1 MVNRLELFGHERNLI
16 DHLRRIAKAKENE
29 LMCGIAGFLDTTG
42 AAGADP
48 SVAQRMAD
56 RISHRGPD
64 DSGVWAE
71 GPVALAHRRLS
82 IIDLSPAGH
91 QPMLSA
97 CGRYAMVFNG
107 EIYNYEAV
115 RREIEADGYFG
126 AVVRQWRGHSDTEV
140 ILAAIGRW
148 GFADALQRLVGMF
161 AIALWDRQDR
171 VLRLARDRLG
181 EKPLYFGKLG
191 SDFLFGS
198 ELKALRTHPA
208 WRGEI
213 DRGALS
219 LLMRH
224 NYIPAP
230 YSIYR
235 DIQKLPPGNFLQV
248 SAAGDIRME
257 PYWSLPEVALRA
269 QANRFGGSDREAVDA
284 LEKCLS
290 DAIAGQMASDV
301 PLGAFLSGGIDSST
315 VVALMQARSNRPVRT
330 FSIGFHEESFNE
342 AQHAKRVAQHLGTD
356 HTELYVTS
364 RQAQD
369 VIPRL
374 SALYDEP
381 FSDSSQIPTFLVSQ
395 LAKQHVTV
403 CLSGDG
409 GDELF
414 GGYNRYFV
422 AGDIWRKTGRIP
434 VGMRETLA
442 RGIRTLNPQA
452 WSRLSRLVM
461 PMLPARYRH
470 MNVGDKLHKLAGVM
484 GTQGQ
489 ELIYRQLLSH
499 WQEPAALV
507 RGGYEPPTAL
517 TSLPPELELD
527 NFVDRMMLLDAISY
541 LPDDILVKVDRA
553 AMGVSLETRVPML
566 DHRVVEFAW
575 SLPFD
580 MKVRHGEGKWLLKQV
595 LYRHV
600 PRALLERPK
609 MGFGVPIDHWLRGP
623 LKAWAE
629 DLLDPRRMDAEGFLD
644 PGPVQ
649 EKWRQHQLGGQN
661 WQYLLWDVL
670 MFQSWLR
677 NHHA

>member
-1 MVNRLELFGHERNLI
+1 
-16 DHLRRIAKAKENE
+16 
-29 LMCGIAGFLDTTG
+29 MCGIAGFLDTTG

-64 DSGVWAE
+64 DSDVWAE

-97 CGRYAMVFNG
+97 CGRYVMVFNG

-181 EKPLYFGKLG
+181 EKPVYFGKLG
-191 SDFLFGS
+191 SHFLFGS
-198 ELKALRTHPA
+198 ELKALRAHPA

-235 DIQKLPPGNFLQV
+235 DIQKIPPGNVLQV
-248 SAAGDIRME
+248 SATGDIRME
-257 PYWSLPEVALRA
+257 PYWSLPEVARRA
-269 QANRFGGSDREAVDA
+269 QAKRFGGSDLEAVDA
-284 LEKCLS
+284 LERCLS
-290 DAIAGQMASDV
+290 DAIAGQMVSDV

-330 FSIGFHEESFNE
+330 FSIGFHEEGFNE

-374 SALYDEP
+374 SVLYDEP

-403 CLSGDG
+403 SLSGDG

-434 VGMRETLA
+434 VGLRATLA
-442 RGIRTLNPQA
+442 RGIRALSPQA
-452 WSRLSRLVM
+452 WSRLLRLVM
-461 PMLPARYRH
+461 PMLPARYRQ

-489 ELIYRQLLSH
+489 EVIYLQLLSH

-507 RGGYEPPTAL
+507 RGGYEPATAL
-517 TSLPPELELD
+517 TSLPPDLELD
-527 NFVDRMMLLDAISY
+527 NFVARMMLVDAISY

-649 EKWRQHQLGGQN
+649 EKWRQHQLGSQN

-670 MFQSWLR
+670 MFQDWLR
-677 NHHA
+677 THHA